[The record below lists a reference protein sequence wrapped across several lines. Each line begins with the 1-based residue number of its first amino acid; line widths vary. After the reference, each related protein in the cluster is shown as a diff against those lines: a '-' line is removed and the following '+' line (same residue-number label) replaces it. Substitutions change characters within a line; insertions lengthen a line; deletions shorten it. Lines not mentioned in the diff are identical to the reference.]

1 MLGMPVTRGVGS
13 KRFRVCATGKLFL
26 SVNRHFVVAATVFYR
41 LQPPSFRLAVWHGLW
56 AVAVIAAVVTA
67 ADDLAAAE
75 PSPRASGVVIE
86 EVKPELYYLQ
96 DDAGGLVPVPGFRYR
111 DFVDLIRLREGLPG
125 LPELPG
131 AVLERVRVKVTMPT
145 AAASDQRTAA
155 VSVEAV
161 LRQAR
166 AGWVMLPLKLP
177 ELVITESPETSGSG
191 QVIVTVDQSQP
202 DDRSEANATASS
214 QDADA
219 DLLVRSQPARS
230 NGFLIW
236 LNGREPTAG
245 ESSSGEVEAGWG
257 QHTVVLRGRIP
268 VDMAEHRDL
277 FVLTLPAAA
286 SSEVQIV
293 SSRSQPRVSLD
304 PRVLA
309 PVIRPLEKEG
319 VTGSVISLAG
329 LVGPTRISLA
339 DPATATTT
347 TVEAPEAIA
356 DTEVRING
364 RTARIDTMLRLSKLP
379 DSLRQVTISLPP
391 RAIAKSVG
399 GQASLVT
406 RRGTPEAAQVVVRLD
421 DVRDGAASIEL
432 SCERVIDAVEGK
444 PFDVGG
450 FSVSG
455 VPDWRQWGRTSVF
468 TTDDR
473 QVDWEP
479 RAGNRRIDA
488 LPAAQQPGF
497 VAAFAYDTQ
506 PVSLPLRVRPRSSR
520 TVIEP
525 EYRYHVSASRV
536 ELDIRL
542 RAAIRGVAADRVQV
556 AVPGWEVEEVGP
568 PGVVDAAGVVV
579 DNGVAV
585 VPFLQPLAGDVVI
598 ELRCSRAV
606 DRSVDSLRWTTPVPQ
621 ADLVGPGSVVITSD
635 ADIELI
641 PENQFIEGMSR
652 QVATSLERA
661 GGDSLQ
667 MAYRVEAAEAI
678 FAATRRFLD
687 RQTDASV
694 TTQVDVAAAMLTA
707 RQVLRLDVAHV
718 PLEFVEWQ
726 VPEALFKSG
735 NLEVRQN
742 GELLTPEV
750 VGVSADEPGV
760 PVSPAASAEP
770 AEAIGQQTGDDAGAD
785 ATRLPQV
792 LLRTLLPEPLLGS
805 GELVLRYRQPL
816 PEIPDETT
824 VAVSVPLLLPE
835 NAVIGREALTLE
847 QTGDYTVEVRDE
859 RWSREGDMQTL
870 GIGRTWNATEDRN
883 AIDLA
888 ISRRQE
894 DVEREAVVEAAW
906 VRTTLRREQRIDHWT
921 YAVTSTA
928 DRLPLLL
935 PGADVDSRSAAQPV
949 ARVRV
954 DGGRWQEVNDASG
967 RFEAALTRGR
977 SHLLEIEVQQPWQP
991 AMFVGPLNL
1000 PGWVALQRP
1009 ALPSSTIYRQFAWE
1023 LLPPADQALLA
1034 GPAGWTSQQTWGW
1047 TRFGFQPVPLVS
1059 VADLV
1064 DWVGESVA
1072 PGMELAV
1079 NELAAPDRASER
1091 RLVFWDIGTPAAVR
1105 VLFVPWWLLVL
1116 AGSGLP
1122 LLAGM
1127 VLALRPAVGR
1137 WLLIVLAVCFFVG
1150 MAVVPLTTLLLVQAA
1165 VPGLVLATGAV
1176 VASWWRT
1183 FKAGSFW
1190 HAGEPVSWFDHRP
1203 DSVTQAAEAESLVIN
1218 VQSSV
1223 ASRDISATATHS
1235 AAKP

>member
-1 MLGMPVTRGVGS
+1 L
-13 KRFRVCATGKLFL
+13 L

-41 LQPPSFRLAVWHGLW
+41 LQPPSFRFAVWCGLGAF
-56 AVAVIAAVVTA
+56 AVLAAWLPGA
-67 ADDLAAAE
+67 GELPAAE
-75 PSPRASGVVIE
+75 PVARASGVAVE
-86 EVKPELYYLQ
+86 EMKPELYYLE

-131 AVLERVRVKVTMPT
+131 AVLERIRVKVTMPT
-145 AAASDQRTAA
+145 PSAADQQTAT

-177 ELVITESPETSGSG
+177 EVVITEPPETTGNG
-191 QVIVTVDQSQP
+191 QVIVTVDQAPADDPRTVTAAKISQ
-202 DDRSEANATASS
+202 EAGGELT
-214 QDADA
+214 
-219 DLLVRSQPARS
+219 VTTKPVGG
-230 NGFLIW
+230 NGFLVWI
-236 LNGREPTAG
+236 NGREPMATEPFAG
-245 ESSSGEVEAGWG
+245 EPDADRER
-257 QHTVVLRGRIP
+257 HTVILRGRIP
-268 VDMAEHRDL
+268 VDMADHRDL

-286 SSEVQIV
+286 SSEVQVI
-293 SSRSQPRVSLD
+293 SGRSQPRVSLD

-309 PVIRPLEKEG
+309 PVIRPLEKEEA
-319 VTGSVISLAG
+319 TGSVISLAG

-339 DPATATTT
+339 DVATASPV
-347 TVEAPEAIA
+347 TVEAPEVIA
-356 DTEVRING
+356 DTEVRVNG
-364 RTARIDTMLRLSKLP
+364 RTARMSTVLRLTKLP
-379 DSLRQVTISLPP
+379 DSLRQLTIALPP
-391 RAIAKSVG
+391 RAVAKSVG
-399 GQASLVT
+399 GQASLVA
-406 RRGTPEAAQVVVRLD
+406 RRGTPEAAEVVVRLD
-421 DVRDGAASIEL
+421 DVRDGTASIEL
-432 SCERVIDAVEGK
+432 LCERVIDAVEGK

-455 VPDWRQWGRTSVF
+455 VPEWRQWGRTSIF

-536 ELDIRL
+536 ALDIRL
-542 RAAIRGVAADRVQV
+542 RAAIRGVPADRIRV
-556 AVPGWEVEEVGP
+556 AVPGWEIEEVGP
-568 PGVVDAAGVVV
+568 PGVVDAASVTV
-579 DNGVAV
+579 DNGLAV

-621 ADLVGPGSVVITSD
+621 ADLVGPGSLVITSD
-635 ADIELI
+635 AEIELI
-641 PENQFIEGMSR
+641 PENEFIEGMSR

-667 MAYRVEAAEAI
+667 MAYRVEASEAI
-678 FAATRRFLD
+678 FAATRRFLG
-687 RQTDASV
+687 RQIDASV
-694 TTQVDVAAAMLTA
+694 VTQIDIAAAMLTA

-726 VPEALFKSG
+726 IPETLLNTG

-750 VGVSADEPGV
+750 VGMSAGEEVG
-760 PVSPAASAEP
+760 SPATAPSGESSQGSFKELEDQGEEP
-770 AEAIGQQTGDDAGAD
+770 AARQSMI
-785 ATRLPQV
+785 LM
-792 LLRTLLPEPLLGS
+792 RTLLPEPLLGS

-816 PEIPDETT
+816 PQVPEETT

-835 NAVIGREALTLE
+835 NAIIGREALTLE
-847 QTGDYTVEVRDE
+847 DTGGFTVEVRDD
-859 RWSREGDMQTL
+859 RWSREGDIQTL
-870 GIGRTWNATEDRN
+870 GIGRTWNATEDRD

-894 DVEREAVVEAAW
+894 DVDREAVVEAAW
-906 VRTTLRREQRIDHWT
+906 VRTTLRPARRIDHWT
-921 YAVTSTA
+921 YALTSTA

-935 PGADVDSRSAAQPV
+935 PTAEVNDNAAGQFV
-949 ARVRV
+949 ARVRI
-954 DGGRWQEVNDASG
+954 DGGPWQEVNDTSG
-967 RFEAALTRGR
+967 RFEAELTQGGT
-977 SHLLEIEVQQPWQP
+977 HLLEIEVQQPRQP
-991 AMFVGPLNL
+991 AVLAGLFTL
-1000 PGWVALQRP
+1000 PGWITLQKP
-1009 ALPSSTIYRQFAWE
+1009 ALPFSTIYRQVVWE

-1034 GPAGWTSQQTWGW
+1034 GPTGWTSQQSWGW

-1064 DWVGESVA
+1064 DWVVESVDPEA
-1072 PGMELAV
+1072 KLIV
-1079 NELAAPDRASER
+1079 DELAAPDRASER

-1122 LLAGM
+1122 LLIGM
-1127 VLALRPAVGR
+1127 VRAFRPAVGR
-1137 WLLIVLAVCFFVG
+1137 WLLVVLAIAFLAG
-1150 MAVVPLTTLLLVQAA
+1150 MALVPLTTLLLGQAA
-1165 VPGLVLATGAV
+1165 IPGFVLAVGALL
-1176 VASWWRT
+1176 ASWWRT
-1183 FKAGSFW
+1183 LKAGSFW
-1190 HAGEPVSWFDHRP
+1190 HSGEPVSWVDHRG

-1218 VQSSV
+1218 MQSSV
-1223 ASRDISATATHS
+1223 TSHDLSATATHS